1 MKHPGL
7 RTYSQQM
14 DGRDWEIKGPL
25 TLRFARPDGLV
36 QGVSGKVNPG
46 MLASEDMPL
55 GVMLAQGEAALAVI
69 MPAPEPEQGYDFD
82 M

>member
-1 MKHPGL
+1 M
-7 RTYSQQM
+7 
-14 DGRDWEIKGPL
+14 
-25 TLRFARPDGLV
+25 
-36 QGVSGKVNPG
+36 SGKVNPG